1 MKAAILWLLA
11 PLALMIEQ
19 YMMSAGLIKC
29 AVSLP
34 NGATISLATGYGTS
48 SQITAVSNA
57 NPAVATIGAGAS
69 IATGDIMVIKSGWSR
84 LNDRVIRAAAGGS
97 AVTLEGFDATDVSKF
112 PVGTGLG
119 SLVEVTGWQ
128 QITQILDTNSSG
140 GEQQFV
146 TYSFL
151 EDDAEH
157 QIPTVKSPMVYKFTI
172 ADDAT
177 LPHYAVLDRADV
189 ARTPQAVRLLLPT
202 GSVVYWNAYVT
213 LSRTPTLTKNQ
224 VMGLEVTMSLVSEVT
239 RYVS

>member
-1 MKAAILWLLA
+1 
-11 PLALMIEQ
+11 
-19 YMMSAGLIKC
+19 MS
-29 AVSLP
+29 VSLP
-34 NGATISLATGYGTS
+34 NGATVAIATGYGTS
-48 SQITAVSNA
+48 SAITAVSNA

-69 IATGDIMVIKSGWSR
+69 IATGDIMVVKSGWSR
-84 LNDRVIRAAAGGS
+84 LNDRIIRAAAGGS
-97 AVTLEGFDATDVSKF
+97 AVTLEGVNTTNVSTY
-112 PVGTGLG
+112 PPGSGLG

-128 QITQILDTNSSG
+128 QITQILETSSSG

-157 QIPTVKSPMVYKFTI
+157 QIPTVKSPVSFKFKI

-177 LPHYAVLDRADV
+177 LAHYAVLDAADI

-213 LSRTPTLTKNQ
+213 LSRTPTLTKNE

-239 RYVS
+239 RYAA